1 MSSEI
6 KQRVEAAVKD
16 AMRARDKQRLGVLRL
31 IMADFKKIEVD
42 ERIELDDTR
51 VLAILDKMTKQR
63 KDSLTQYESAGRQDL
78 VDQEAFEI
86 AVLQE
91 FLPAALSEAEISE
104 LVAAAV
110 SETGAS
116 SMQDMGNVMAIL
128 RPQVQGRADMGQVS
142 ALVKAQ
148 LG

>member
-1 MSSEI
+1 
-6 KQRVEAAVKD
+6 
-16 AMRARDKQRLGVLRL
+16 
-31 IMADFKKIEVD
+31 
-42 ERIELDDTR
+42 
-51 VLAILDKMTKQR
+51 MTKQR